1 MKNIIIPKQ
10 DKKIKIFISDQNITD
25 YLVNK
30 ILTIKGPL
38 GELQYTFKNQYPN
51 TKLFIQ
57 TKSFDFFIK
66 KIKKLLKS
74 VTNGWFLELNLN
86 GIGFKSFK
94 LQDKIALDLGYSNL
108 VIYKP
113 TAEIKI
119 KNLKNKIVLFSIKEE
134 YLKDVANKLRNYAF
148 PDSYKG
154 KGILF
159 KNEIIKL
166 KKKAKS

>member
-1 MKNIIIPKQ
+1 MKTFIIPKQ
-10 DKKIKIFISDQNITD
+10 DKKVKILISQQNITNSS
-25 YLVNK
+25 VNK

-38 GELQYTFKNQYPN
+38 GELQYTFKNQYID

-57 TKSFDFFIK
+57 TKSFNFFVK
-66 KIKKLLKS
+66 KIKKLIKS
-74 VTNGWFLELNLN
+74 VTTGWFLELNLN

-113 TAEIKI
+113 TLDVKI
-119 KNLKNKIVLFSIKEE
+119 KNLKNKIVLFSVKEE

>member
-1 MKNIIIPKQ
+1 MKTFIIPKQ
-10 DKKIKIFISDQNITD
+10 DKKVKILISQQNITNSS
-25 YLVNK
+25 VNK

-38 GELQYTFKNQYPN
+38 GELQYTFKNQYID

-57 TKSFDFFIK
+57 TKSFNFFIK
-66 KIKKLLKS
+66 KIKKLIKS
-74 VTNGWFLELNLN
+74 VTTGWFLELNLN

-113 TAEIKI
+113 TLDVKI
-119 KNLKNKIVLFSIKEE
+119 KNLKNKIVLFSVKEE

>member
-1 MKNIIIPKQ
+1 MKTILIPKQ
-10 DKKIKIFISDQNITD
+10 DKKIKIAISDKVLTNNIVD
-25 YLVNK
+25 K
-30 ILTIKGPL
+30 ILTVNGPL
-38 GELQYTFKNQYPN
+38 GTLNYTFKNQYKN
-51 TKLFIQ
+51 TDLFIES
-57 TKSFDFFIK
+57 KNFNFFTK
-66 KIKKLLKS
+66 KIKKLIRS
-74 VTNGWFLELNLN
+74 VTTGWFLELNLN

-94 LQDKIALDLGYSNL
+94 LNNKIALDLGYSNL

-113 TAEIKI
+113 TTDLKI

-148 PDSYKG
+148 PDPYKG

>member
-1 MKNIIIPKQ
+1 MKTFIIPKQ
-10 DKKIKIFISDQNITD
+10 DKKVKILISQQNITNSSI
-25 YLVNK
+25 NK

-38 GELQYTFKNQYPN
+38 GELQYTFKNQYID

-57 TKSFDFFIK
+57 TKSFNFFIK
-66 KIKKLLKS
+66 KIKKLIKS
-74 VTNGWFLELNLN
+74 VTTGWFLELNLN

-113 TAEIKI
+113 TLDVKI
-119 KNLKNKIVLFSIKEE
+119 KNLKNKIVLFSVKEE

>member
-1 MKNIIIPKQ
+1 MKTFIIPKQ
-10 DKKIKIFISDQNITD
+10 DKKVKILISQQNITNSS
-25 YLVNK
+25 VNK

-38 GELQYTFKNQYPN
+38 GELQYTFKNQYID

-57 TKSFDFFIK
+57 TKSFSFFVK
-66 KIKKLLKS
+66 KIKKLIKS
-74 VTNGWFLELNLN
+74 VTTGWFLELNLN

-113 TAEIKI
+113 TLDVKI
-119 KNLKNKIVLFSIKEE
+119 KNLKNKIVLFSVKEE

>member
-1 MKNIIIPKQ
+1 MKTVFIPKQ
-10 DKKIKIFISDQNITD
+10 DKKIKITISEKILANTNVD
-25 YLVNK
+25 K
-30 ILTIKGPL
+30 ILTITGPL
-38 GELQYTFKNQYPN
+38 GELKYSFKNQYSN
-51 TKLFIQ
+51 NNLFIES
-57 TKSFDFFIK
+57 KNFNFFSR
-66 KIKKLLKS
+66 KIKKLIKS

-94 LQDKIALDLGYSNL
+94 LNNKIALDLGYSNL

-113 TAEIKI
+113 TRDLTI

-134 YLKDVANKLRNYAF
+134 YLKDVATKLRNYAY
-148 PDSYKG
+148 PDPYKG

-159 KNEIIKL
+159 KNEIIKI

>member
-74 VTNGWFLELNLN
+74 VTNG
-86 GIGFKSFK
+86 
-94 LQDKIALDLGYSNL
+94 
-108 VIYKP
+108 
-113 TAEIKI
+113 
-119 KNLKNKIVLFSIKEE
+119 
-134 YLKDVANKLRNYAF
+134 
-148 PDSYKG
+148 
-154 KGILF
+154 
-159 KNEIIKL
+159 
-166 KKKAKS
+166 